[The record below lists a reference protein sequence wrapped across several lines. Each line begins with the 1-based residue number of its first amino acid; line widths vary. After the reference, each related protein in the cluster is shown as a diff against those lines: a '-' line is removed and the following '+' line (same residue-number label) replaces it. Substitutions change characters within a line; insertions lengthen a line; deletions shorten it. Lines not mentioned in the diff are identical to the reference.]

1 MSDSPNP
8 LAVAWSLW
16 TSLRTTRPPRPAG
29 VERWTHD
36 GLVEPLQVLRREGMG
51 SLASLTQ
58 PVEGYLSSIQHVEP
72 DRLERDQALAF
83 WINVYNAGALL
94 LAAEA
99 ASAGEKSVL
108 RVPGGF
114 RGPSVTVAGE
124 VLSLDAIEHAKLRR
138 FGDPR
143 IHAAL
148 VCGSLSCPTLRVE
161 PYSGPEISAQ
171 LDTQMRTMLADG
183 ALLVDEAA
191 GQVSLSRIFLW
202 YGADFARP
210 HRMPSMLPASRRKV
224 LTALQPWLAADVSE
238 WIAATRPRV
247 EFQTYEWS
255 LACSV
260 R

>member
-8 LAVAWSLW
+8 LAVAWSVW
-16 TSLRTTRPPRPAG
+16 TSLRTTRPPQPAG
-29 VERWTHD
+29 GERWTHD
-36 GLVEPLQVLRREGMG
+36 ELVEPLQVLRREGMG
-51 SLASLTQ
+51 ALAALTG
-58 PVEGYLSSIQHVEP
+58 PVEAYLSGIRHVEP
-72 DRLERDQALAF
+72 DRLERDEALAF

-99 ASAGEKSVL
+99 ASAGAHSVL

-114 RGPSVTVAGE
+114 RRPSVTVAGE

-148 VCGSLSCPTLRVE
+148 VCGSVSCPTLRAE
-161 PYSGPEISAQ
+161 PYSGQGISAQ

-183 ALLVDEAA
+183 AVLVDVA
-191 GQVSLSRIFLW
+191 GGRVLLSRIFLW
-202 YGADFARP
+202 YGADFVRP
-210 HRMPSMLPASRRKV
+210 QRMPLLLPVGRRKV
-224 LTALQPWLAADVSE
+224 LTALSPWLAPDVTG
-238 WIAATRPRV
+238 WIAATGPRV
-247 EFQTYEWS
+247 EFQSYEWS